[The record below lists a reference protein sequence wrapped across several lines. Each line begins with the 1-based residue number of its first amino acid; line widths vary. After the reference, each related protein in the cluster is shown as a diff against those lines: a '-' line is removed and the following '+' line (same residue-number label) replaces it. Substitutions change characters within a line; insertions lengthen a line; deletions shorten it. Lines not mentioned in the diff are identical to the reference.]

1 MKGLSEMQ
9 CSEAE
14 KIYKS
19 AMELNIAEDLIL
31 NLEGLSRDE
40 YIEALKLYLK
50 TLPQEEETTR
60 GWEEDEPPKYECYAG
75 RYIAD
80 SLLWR

>member
-1 MKGLSEMQ
+1 ML

-19 AMELNIAEDLIL
+19 ARELNIAEDLIL
-31 NLEGLSRDE
+31 DLEGLSKDE

-50 TLPQEEETTR
+50 TIPIKQITM
-60 GWEEDEPPKYECYAG
+60 GWEEPEPDKFYCWQGTRIPQWFE
-75 RYIAD
+75 
-80 SLLWR
+80 

>member
-1 MKGLSEMQ
+1 ML

-19 AMELNIAEDLIL
+19 ARELNIAEDLIL

-50 TLPQEEETTR
+50 TLPQEEEITM
-60 GWEEDEPPKYECYAG
+60 GWEEPEPDKFYCWQGTRIPQWFE
-75 RYIAD
+75 
-80 SLLWR
+80 